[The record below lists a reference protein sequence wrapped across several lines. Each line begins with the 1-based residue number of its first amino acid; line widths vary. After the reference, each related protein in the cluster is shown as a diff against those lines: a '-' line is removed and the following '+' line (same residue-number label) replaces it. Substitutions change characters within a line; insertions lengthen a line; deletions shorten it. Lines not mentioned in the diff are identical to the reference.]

1 MTGTLVF
8 LAILLA
14 LCLGWIVRQSVNV
27 RPWVAGGVPGP
38 GASDRLPPAATA
50 GRVGLGVFLAVVTSF
65 FMLSISA
72 YTMRMEMGSDWIPV
86 TPPGLLWVNT
96 VLLVLGSVALQRAW
110 NAARREE
117 AGRVKSGLLAG
128 GIFTVAFIVGQLAAW
143 GQLHSAGRFLTGNPA
158 SSFFYLI
165 TALHG
170 LHLLGGLVA
179 WARTMARV
187 RRGDTP
193 ARIRVSVEL
202 CALYW
207 HFLLL
212 LWLGLFALLLST

>member
-8 LAILLA
+8 LAVLLA
-14 LCLGWIVRQSVNV
+14 LCLGWIVRQSINV
-27 RPWVAGGVPGP
+27 RPWVAETPGP
-38 GASDRLPPAATA
+38 WAPDRLPPAATA
-50 GRVGLGVFLAVVTSF
+50 ARVGLGVFLAVVTSF

-72 YTMRMEMGSDWIPV
+72 YTMRMESGNDWLPV
-86 TPPGLLWVNT
+86 SPPGLLWVNT
-96 VLLVLGSVALQRAW
+96 VVLVLGSLALQRAW
-110 NAARREE
+110 NAARRNDP
-117 AGRVKSGLLAG
+117 GQLRFGLLAG
-128 GIFTVAFIVGQLAAW
+128 GVFTILFIIGQLVAW
-143 GQLHSAGRFLTGNPA
+143 RQLYGDGAFLTGNPA
-158 SSFFYLI
+158 ASFFYLV

-179 WARTMARV
+179 WGRTLLRV

-193 ARIRVSVEL
+193 AQIRVSVEL

-212 LWLGLFALLLST
+212 LWFGLFALLLST